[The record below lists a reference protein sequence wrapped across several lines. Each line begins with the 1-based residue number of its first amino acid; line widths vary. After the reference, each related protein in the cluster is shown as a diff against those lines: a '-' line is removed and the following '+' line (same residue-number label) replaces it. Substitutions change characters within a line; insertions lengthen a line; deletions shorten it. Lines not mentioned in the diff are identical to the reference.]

1 MFADDTCFYAKDEES
16 ISIIKEMTEI
26 YASGSGGKA
35 NIDKT
40 EILPIGDIGDKVY
53 ETTIAGIKV
62 LDPSNPVRLLGI
74 MVGNNIDLSAV
85 WTPILGRVDKLLN
98 VTWKDRHMSLRG
110 KLVVIKHLALPIIMF
125 TAPFIYMPKD
135 IAKKLDTIPRKFIY
149 SGKKNKVA
157 FSTLQLPLEHG
168 GLDVPN
174 IRDLTDAARIRWV
187 KKLVD
192 DQTPVI
198 WRTLA
203 THMLNI
209 SCKVMMGT
217 NIFRHPEIKVAHSHN
232 PHLKHWILVLEAWR
246 RLEGQGTTIPKT
258 LDEIRSTHLAEYDQK
273 VGKQLARHGY
283 NTIGDLLTPDSD
295 ITRPKYLGRNQL
307 IKNPKHNL
315 ATTGPYN
322 AFIELLP
329 KEAIV
334 PTDFADPVDPNAVYR
349 RIEEREN
356 PGETDNGTVKPRK
369 RPRYTKGKTHIPHKP
384 KTKVQRLKVLE
395 DHYVIPSDK
404 PHISVDLN
412 TLQQVDVHNGKLL
425 GKTASRG
432 MATMDKLQLKL
443 DNVMQPLEKYSR
455 MAAYR
460 TTQYAN
466 STSHKH
472 HQKWDSMFPDEYI
485 DWPTLRTHPTNSPNL
500 INLRFSLMHGAI
512 RIGSQAR
519 HWMKDADLSC
529 PSCKQKCNDVH
540 LFLECPTSVQAW
552 KHVEDFWASLQNKLP
567 ILGKYQVK
575 QSYKLFGPPM
585 VTTKNSIEHNIYSLL
600 DSFIGH
606 MQTAIWN
613 AYCSRVH
620 SSIEY
625 TASTIIEIYNNKI
638 SRSLQHFLH
647 SMKQNSYVPSRWGCP
662 KLTLEQIAKISTQP
676 NWKNA
681 YTSLLRAAVPTAIRE
696 PATETPRNATTMEKK
711 KTKDPTRQM
720 SK

>member
-1 MFADDTCFYAKDEES
+1 MR
-16 ISIIKEMTEI
+16 
-26 YASGSGGKA
+26 
-35 NIDKT
+35 
-40 EILPIGDIGDKVY
+40 P
-53 ETTIAGIKV
+53 TIAGIKV

-135 IAKKLDTIPRKFIY
+135 IAKKLDTILRKFIY
-149 SGKKNKVA
+149 SGKRNKVA

-209 SCKVMMGT
+209 SCKVTMGT
-217 NIFRHPEIKVAHSHN
+217 NIFRHPEIKVAHVRDQHIQ
-232 PHLKHWILVLEAWR
+232 HWILVLEAWR
-246 RLEGQGTTIPKT
+246 RLEGQGITGPKT
-258 LDEIRSTHLAEYDQK
+258 LDEIRSTHLAEYDPK

-283 NTIGDLLTPDSD
+283 NTIGDLLTPESD
-295 ITRPKYLGRNQL
+295 ITTPKYLGRTQL
-307 IKNPKHNL
+307 VKNPKHNL
-315 ATTGPYN
+315 MSTKPYN
-322 AFIELLP
+322 EFIERLP
-329 KEAIV
+329 KETTV
-334 PTDFADPVDPNAVYR
+334 PKEFADPDSPGVIYRVIENAD
-349 RIEEREN
+349 EAED
-356 PGETDNGTVKPRK
+356 ETQSTDSQR
-369 RPRYTKGKTHIPHKP
+369 RPRYSKGKTHIPHKP

-404 PHISVDLN
+404 PHISVDLS
-412 TLQQVDVHNGKLL
+412 TMQQVDIHNGKLL

-443 DNVMQPLEKYSR
+443 DNAMQPLEKYSR

-460 TTQYAN
+460 TILHSS

-472 HQKWDSMFPDEYI
+472 HQKWDTMFPDEYI

-529 PSCKQKCNDVH
+529 PSCKQKCNDIH

-552 KHVEDFWASLQNKLP
+552 KHVEDFWASLQSKHP
-567 ILGKYQVK
+567 ILEKYQVK

-638 SRSLQHFLH
+638 SRSLHHFLH

-662 KLTLEQIAKISTQP
+662 KLTLEQIAKISSQP

-681 YTSLLRAAVPTAIRE
+681 YTSLLRAAVPTANRE
-696 PATETPRNATTMEKK
+696 PATETPLPAKITNPNSNREAPRAQAKNNRKEKQARQNIR
-711 KTKDPTRQM
+711 TQTRHQGQAV
-720 SK
+720 